1 MSKQLSSKNT
11 NLSIC
16 HFCYKKILIP
26 DIKLHSRLQIIPLGI
41 VITFIMLALHCI
53 FFLRSSFSYLT
64 SFRCMTA
71 LSRLFCSLSFLL

>member
-1 MSKQLSSKNT
+1 MSKQLSGKYT

-16 HFCYKKILIP
+16 PFSYKKILIP
-26 DIKLHSRLQIIPLGI
+26 DIKLHSRLQIIPLNI

-53 FFLRSSFSYLT
+53 FFLCSSFSYLT

-71 LSRLFCSLSFLL
+71 LSRLFRSLSFLL